1 MTMRKIVFVFGLS
14 ALLASPAIVSAQTAA
29 ATMPGIWPE
38 QPLPPAKEELRNA
51 VSVLRDTLR
60 AVLATTERVE
70 RAQTGG
76 SAAVLRSA
84 GRTLVSDCGRAA
96 RGAAT
101 LQDKIKGFS
110 TSEPRGDEVLD
121 RFRRSILALEQAMTA
136 CNADATE
143 AVTPAVDGAK
153 LTALG
158 NRNRTAMVAY
168 ERSVQE
174 VMKTLSIRFDPKGHK
189 SAINM

>member
-1 MTMRKIVFVFGLS
+1 MRNIAFAFSLS
-14 ALLASPAIVSAQTAA
+14 ALLASPALLSAQTA

-51 VSVLRDTLR
+51 VIVLRDSLR
-60 AVLATTERVE
+60 AVLATSERVE
-70 RAQTGG
+70 RAQSGR
-76 SAAVLRSA
+76 SNAVLRSA
-84 GRTLVSDCGRAA
+84 GRTLMADCGRAS

-101 LQDKIKGFS
+101 LQDKIKAFT
-110 TSEPRGDEVLD
+110 TSEPRGDEVLQ
-121 RFRRSILALEQAMTA
+121 RFRRSIMTLHQAMVTCSTDVA
-136 CNADATE
+136 A
-143 AVTPAVDGAK
+143 AVTPTIDGAK
-153 LTALG
+153 LTAVG
-158 NRNRTAMVAY
+158 GRNRSAMVAY